1 MPRNEGEEGEVGGP
15 VKLNG
20 GIRIRWRDGETGE
33 LLSQLFE
40 GLEVLQVRRGE
51 EGEEEGGNGV

>member
-1 MPRNEGEEGEVGGP
+1 MGEP
-15 VKLNG
+15 VKMNG

-51 EGEEEGGNGV
+51 EGGGGGGGEDL